1 MPLES
6 ICLKVVNAVRFYL
19 GVGFH
24 PCVIS
29 WNGDP
34 AATSCPEP
42 LPRWHFRVASGP
54 EPLRRRHNYV
64 LISRWRR
71 AGTELCRAG
80 AQPAAAPG
88 KVVGPELE
96 NHTKTDSWKRRE
108 RH

>member
-64 LISRWRR
+64 LIISHGDGGQGQNCVGRVPSPPPRR
-71 AGTELCRAG
+71 GKPGRA
-80 AQPAAAPG
+80 
-88 KVVGPELE
+88 L
-96 NHTKTDSWKRRE
+96 T
-108 RH
+108 